1 MTNPLEHFD
10 SFDFVSNQD
19 LESTYYEAV
28 RDNDPDR
35 ELLEKEMCR
44 RGLLGRC

>member
-1 MTNPLEHFD
+1 MTNPLEKFD
-10 SFDFVSNQD
+10 AFEVISNID
-19 LESTYYEAV
+19 LTGAYYEAV

-35 ELLEKEMCR
+35 ELLEKEMEK